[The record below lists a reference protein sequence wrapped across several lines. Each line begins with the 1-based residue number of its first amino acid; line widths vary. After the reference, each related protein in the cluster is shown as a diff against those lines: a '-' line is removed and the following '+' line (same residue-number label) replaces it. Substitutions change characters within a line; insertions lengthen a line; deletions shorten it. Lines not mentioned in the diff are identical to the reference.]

1 VAEGVGIVVVI
12 VDNGGYASI
21 GALSRSVGSAGFG
34 THYRTAEN
42 GGPPLDAPDDAGPA
56 APLRAS
62 TVDLGANAASLGL
75 RVLRAKSIEELRSA
89 LEEARRDG
97 GPVAVH
103 IEVDRYAGVP
113 SYEGWWD
120 VPVAEVSDD
129 EAVRAARTEYERAK
143 GAQRQYVE
151 TP

>member
-1 VAEGVGIVVVI
+1 M
-12 VDNGGYASI
+12 
-21 GALSRSVGSAGFG
+21 
-34 THYRTAEN
+34 AEN

-75 RVLRAKSIEELRSA
+75 RVLRPTSIDELRSA

-120 VPVAEVSDD
+120 VPVAEVSEDP
-129 EAVRAARTEYERAK
+129 AVKSAREQYERARE
-143 GAQRQYVE
+143 AQRTLIAPATQREVAR
-151 TP
+151 